1 MSTFD
6 LFTTFVHLDSRDG
19 AHPVPVTDTFW
30 PELMAGERVYDGRMI
45 TASHISG
52 DVDHWERH
60 PAGGEVLILLSG
72 AVDVVLDQPEG
83 ERRVPLDAG
92 QAFIVPQGVWHR
104 IVMRKPGDLVFIT
117 PGEGTDHR
125 AL

>member
-6 LFTTFVHLDSRDG
+6 LFTTFVHLDSRDD
-19 AHPVPVTDTFW
+19 AHAVPVTDTFW
-30 PELMAGERVYDGRMI
+30 PELMAGQRVYDGRLI

-72 AVDVVLDQPEG
+72 AVDVILDQPEG